1 MAKRTCISDDQ
12 RDILERVFRR
22 RDDWNGSMFKEMV
35 LKVSTNTDLMKVQV
49 EVNLIIFLTSA
60 VALYQV
66 VPHFISII
74 PRIKQN

>member
-1 MAKRTCISDDQ
+1 MAKRTLISDDQ

-22 RDDWNGSMFKEMV
+22 RDGWNGSMYKEMV
-35 LKVSTNTDLMKVQV
+35 LKVSTDTGLTKAQV
-49 EVNLIIFLTSA
+49 EVNLIIFLTSV

-66 VPHFISII
+66 VPYFISII

>member
-1 MAKRTCISDDQ
+1 MAKRTRISDDQ

-22 RDDWNGSMFKEMV
+22 RDDWNGSMYKEMV
-35 LKVSTNTDLMKVQV
+35 LKVSTNTGLMKAQV